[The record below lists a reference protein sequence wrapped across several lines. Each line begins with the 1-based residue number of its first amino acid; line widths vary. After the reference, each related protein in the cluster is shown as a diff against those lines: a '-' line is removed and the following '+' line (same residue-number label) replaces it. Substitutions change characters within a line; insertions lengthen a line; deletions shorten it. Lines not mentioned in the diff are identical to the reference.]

1 MITLRLKV
9 ETKLNHIMNA
19 VIYCRVSS
27 KEQVEGTSLES
38 QELACKEYAARNH
51 LNVVRV
57 FVERGESAKFADRTQ
72 LLEMLTFCGK
82 REHGIEQLLVWKVD
96 RLARN
101 VGDHFNIKANLLKQD
116 VRVVSVTEPI
126 DAKPEGKLLETILAG
141 FAQFDNDIRA
151 ARTLQGMRRKMQ
163 EGLFP
168 WKPPLGY
175 KGSAQPG
182 SKKTEPDQPDQP
194 TFGILQR
201 GWNEF
206 ATGAYTKAQMLR
218 LLTSRGLRT
227 RAGAPLTGQAIDHI
241 FSDTFYAGI
250 IRDPWSGEKHAGRHL
265 PMVTHEIFI
274 TVQRIIARRNRS
286 VPHQE
291 IRPEFPL
298 RTFVRCANCEYPL
311 TGSFS
316 RGRSSVYPYY
326 HCHLRSCDNPGNY
339 PLTDVHREFVRFLD
353 ATSADRHSFAHLREY
368 VRKVGESWV
377 GTNRALQEKR
387 EAEAKRAHEQLQQL
401 IRMKMEQLITDEE
414 FRTQRLL
421 LAGRLA
427 ELEGGTSESGA
438 KPESVLNDLDTICG
452 PLMHLADTW
461 EAIPTNFKRRF
472 QHITLPAGYVFGSV
486 GTAQKG
492 RLLSFIESPL
502 PVDTNGVPP
511 VGESWNQLA
520 EELRAFAMILGES
533 IKG

>member
-1 MITLRLKV
+1 
-9 ETKLNHIMNA
+9 MNA

-38 QELACKEYAARNH
+38 QELACKEYATRNR

-57 FVERGESAKFADRTQ
+57 FVERGESAKYADRTQ
-72 LLEMLTFCGK
+72 LLEMLAFCGK

-101 VGDHFNIKANLLKQD
+101 VGDHFNIKASLLKQN

-151 ARTLQGMRRKMQ
+151 ARTVQGMRRKIQ
-163 EGLFP
+163 EGIFP

-182 SKKTEPDQPDQP
+182 NKKMEPDQPDQP
-194 TFGILQR
+194 AFGILQQ

-206 ATGAYTKAQMLR
+206 STGAYTKAQMLR
-218 LLTSRGLRT
+218 LMTGRGLRT
-227 RAGAPLTGQAIDHI
+227 RNGTLLTNQAIDHI
-241 FSDTFYAGI
+241 FADAFYAGI
-250 IRDPWSGEKHAGRHL
+250 IRDPWSGEEYAGRHL
-265 PMVTHEIFI
+265 PMVGRETFN
-274 TVQRIIARRNRS
+274 TVQRIIARRNRA

-298 RTFVRCANCEYPL
+298 RTFVRCVNCESTL

-316 RGRSSVYPYY
+316 RGRSNVYPYY
-326 HCHLRSCDNPGNY
+326 HCHRRACDNRGNY
-339 PLTDVHREFVRFLD
+339 PLADVHREYARFLEE
-353 ATSADRHSFAHLREY
+353 TSADRHSFAHLREY
-368 VRKVGESWV
+368 IRKIGESWAEASL
-377 GTNRALQEKR
+377 ALKEKR
-387 EAEAKRAHEQLQQL
+387 AVESKRAHEQLQQL
-401 IRMKMEQLITDEE
+401 IRMKMEELITDDE
-414 FRTQRLL
+414 FRAQRIL

-427 ELEGGTSESGA
+427 ELKYDTRESEA
-438 KPESVLNDLDTICG
+438 KPESVLNDLDSICA
-452 PLMHLADTW
+452 PLMHLADAW
-461 EAIPTNFKRRF
+461 ERVPANFKRRF
-472 QHITLPAGYVFGSV
+472 QHLTLPAGYVFGRV
-486 GTAQKG
+486 GTAQKS

-502 PVDTNGVPP
+502 PVDTNLVPP
-511 VGESWNQLA
+511 TGESWNQLA
-520 EELRAFAMILGES
+520 EEIKAFAMIFGES
-533 IKG
+533 SKQ

>member
-1 MITLRLKV
+1 
-9 ETKLNHIMNA
+9 MNA

-38 QELACKEYAARNH
+38 QELACKEYAVRNH
-51 LNVVRV
+51 LTVVRV
-57 FVERGESAKFADRTQ
+57 FVERGESAKYADRTQ
-72 LLEMLTFCGK
+72 LLEMLAFCGK

-101 VGDHFNIKANLLKQD
+101 VGDHFNIKATLLKQD

-151 ARTLQGMRRKMQ
+151 ARTVQGMRRKIQ
-163 EGLFP
+163 EGIFP

-182 SKKTEPDQPDQP
+182 NKKMEPDQPDQP
-194 TFGILQR
+194 AFGILQQ

-206 ATGAYTKAQMLR
+206 STGAYTKAQMLR

-227 RAGAPLTGQAIDHI
+227 HYGKPLTNQAIDHI
-241 FSDTFYAGI
+241 FADAFYAGI
-250 IRDPWSGEKHAGRHL
+250 IRDPWNGEEYAGRHL
-265 PMVTHEIFI
+265 PMVSRETFNA
-274 TVQRIIARRNRS
+274 VQRIIARRNRS

-298 RTFVRCANCEYPL
+298 RTFVRCANCESTL

-316 RGRSSVYPYY
+316 RGRSSIYPYY
-326 HCHLRSCDNPGNY
+326 HCFRRDCDNRGNY
-339 PLTDVHREFVRFLD
+339 PLADVHREFARFLD
-353 ATSADRHSFAHLREY
+353 ATSADRHSVAHLREY
-368 VRKVGESWV
+368 VRKVGESWK
-377 GTNRALQEKR
+377 GQNQALREKR
-387 EAEAKRAHEQLQQL
+387 KVEAKRAQEQLQQL
-401 IRMKMEQLITDEE
+401 IRMKMEQLITDNE

-421 LAGRLA
+421 LERQLV
-427 ELEGGTSESGA
+427 EFEGGSPEDGI
-438 KPESVLNDLDTICG
+438 KPESVLNDLDTICV
-452 PLMHLADTW
+452 PLMHLADAW
-461 EAIPTNFKRRF
+461 EAVPTSFQRRF
-472 QHITLPAGYVFGSV
+472 QHLTLPAGYVFGRV

-492 RLLSFIESPL
+492 RLFSLIGSPL
-502 PVDTNGVPP
+502 PVDTNLVPP

-520 EELRAFAMILGES
+520 DEIKAFAMIFRES
-533 IKG
+533 SKR